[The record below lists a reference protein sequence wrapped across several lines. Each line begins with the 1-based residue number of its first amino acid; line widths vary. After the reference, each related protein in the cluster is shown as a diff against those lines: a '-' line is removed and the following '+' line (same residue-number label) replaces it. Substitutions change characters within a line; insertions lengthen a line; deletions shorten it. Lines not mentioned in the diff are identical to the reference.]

1 MVNAG
6 YQENS
11 SLTSCLKSV
20 DIVILVIL
28 PMSKNAFIAA
38 EQGYIESVAATA
50 CVFKENVKI
59 LDIEMISTRASKA
72 FALRMLLGT
81 SVAVTTSVLLAS
93 GQKTYIQDQSMLN
106 SNLLKN
112 GLPSG
117 TLAVQSNNTHWQS
130 ADSVTSP
137 SATTPSPYSSDSDS
151 AATTSNNPI
160 GAIVGGAVGGLVLI
174 AVVVLVGRK
183 RINQDRKSTSS
194 QQASLNSSVVLKVKY
209 LMPAFAF
216 MQ

>member
-1 MVNAG
+1 MANAG

-11 SLTSCLKSV
+11 SLTSCSKSV
-20 DIVILVIL
+20 DIVILVVL
-28 PMSKNAFIAA
+28 PMSKNAFMAA

-50 CVFKENVKI
+50 GVIKENVKI
-59 LDIEMISTRASKA
+59 LDIEEISTRASKA

-81 SVAVTTSVLLAS
+81 SVSVTTSVLLAS
-93 GQKTYIQDQSMLN
+93 GQQTYIQDQSVLN

-117 TLAVQSNNTHWQS
+117 TLAVQSNNTQS
-130 ADSVTSP
+130 ADSVSSL
-137 SATTPSPYSSDSDS
+137 SATIPSPYSSGSDS
-151 AATTSNNPI
+151 SATTSNNPI
-160 GAIVGGAVGGLVLI
+160 GAIVGGAVGGLALI
-174 AVVVLVGRK
+174 AVVILVGRK
-183 RINQDRKSTSS
+183 RNQVRTSTSL
-194 QQASLNSSVVLKVKY
+194 QQTSLNFSMVHQVQY

>member
-11 SLTSCLKSV
+11 GLTSCSKSV
-20 DIVILVIL
+20 DIVILVVL
-28 PMSKNAFIAA
+28 PMSKNAFMAA

-50 CVFKENVKI
+50 GVIKENVKI
-59 LDIEMISTRASKA
+59 LDIEEISTRASKA

-81 SVAVTTSVLLAS
+81 SVSVTTSVLLAS
-93 GQKTYIQDQSMLN
+93 GQQTYIQDQSVLN

-117 TLAVQSNNTHWQS
+117 TLAVQSNNTQS
-130 ADSVTSP
+130 ADSVTSS
-137 SATTPSPYSSDSDS
+137 SATTVSPYSSGSDS
-151 AATTSNNPI
+151 SATTSNNPI
-160 GAIVGGAVGGLVLI
+160 GAIVGGAVGGLALI
-174 AVVVLVGRK
+174 AVVILVGRK
-183 RINQDRKSTSS
+183 RNQVRTSTSL
-194 QQASLNSSVVLKVKY
+194 QQTSLNFSMVHQVQY

>member
-11 SLTSCLKSV
+11 GLTSCSKSV
-20 DIVILVIL
+20 DIVILVVL
-28 PMSKNAFIAA
+28 PMSKNAFMAA

-50 CVFKENVKI
+50 GVIKENVKI
-59 LDIEMISTRASKA
+59 LDIEEISTRASKA

-81 SVAVTTSVLLAS
+81 SVSVTTSVLLAS
-93 GQKTYIQDQSMLN
+93 GQQTYIQDQSVLN

-117 TLAVQSNNTHWQS
+117 TLAVQSNNTQS
-130 ADSVTSP
+130 ADSVTSS
-137 SATTPSPYSSDSDS
+137 SATTVSPYSSGSDS
-151 AATTSNNPI
+151 SATTSNNPI

-174 AVVVLVGRK
+174 AVVVLIGRK
-183 RINQDRKSTSS
+183 RNQVRTSTSS
-194 QQASLNSSVVLKVKY
+194 QQTSLNSPVVFKVKY

>member
-11 SLTSCLKSV
+11 GLTSCSKSV
-20 DIVILVIL
+20 DIVILVVL
-28 PMSKNAFIAA
+28 PMSKNAFMAA

-50 CVFKENVKI
+50 GVIKENVMI
-59 LDIEMISTRASKA
+59 LDIEEISTRAFKA
-72 FALRMLLGT
+72 LALRMLLGT
-81 SVAVTTSVLLAS
+81 SVSVTTSVLLAS
-93 GQKTYIQDQSMLN
+93 GQQTYIQDQSVLN

-117 TLAVQSNNTHWQS
+117 TLAVQSNNTQS
-130 ADSVTSP
+130 ADSVTSS
-137 SATTPSPYSSDSDS
+137 SATTVSPYSSGSDS
-151 AATTSNNPI
+151 SATTSNNPI

-174 AVVVLVGRK
+174 AVVVLIGRK
-183 RINQDRKSTSS
+183 RNQVRTSTSS
-194 QQASLNSSVVLKVKY
+194 QQTSLNSPVVFKVKY

>member
-1 MVNAG
+1 MANAG

-11 SLTSCLKSV
+11 SLTSCSKSV
-20 DIVILVIL
+20 DIVILVVL
-28 PMSKNAFIAA
+28 PMSKNAFMAA

-50 CVFKENVKI
+50 GVIKENVKI
-59 LDIEMISTRASKA
+59 LDIEEISTRASKA

-81 SVAVTTSVLLAS
+81 SVSVTTSVLLAS
-93 GQKTYIQDQSMLN
+93 GQQTYIQDQSVLN

-117 TLAVQSNNTHWQS
+117 TLAVQSNNTQS
-130 ADSVTSP
+130 ADSVTSS
-137 SATTPSPYSSDSDS
+137 SATTVSPYSSGSDS
-151 AATTSNNPI
+151 SATTSNNPI

-174 AVVVLVGRK
+174 AVVVLIGRK
-183 RINQDRKSTSS
+183 RNQVRTSTSS
-194 QQASLNSSVVLKVKY
+194 QQTSLNSPVVFKVKY